1 MTTGGDAAEQVVRLS
16 LEGVEV
22 ALRITGKGAAHVAIL
37 LAAALREEHKTKGK
51 ARLTNLIRSGRE
63 LKVFSLQNKDLQK
76 FSAEA
81 KRYGVLYCALKDRE
95 NKSDYATVDIIAR
108 ADDAAKIQRIM
119 DRFDFTVTRDN
130 TITGAAKEHVPEKS
144 REDAILDE
152 VLSVPKE
159 EKEASNPFSARTEKS
174 PLFEQRYER
183 EKSAEGTVRRQNK
196 PSVKKKLQGDAEKNS
211 KKESIAGK
219 TLPTKQ
225 RNTGKER

>member
-76 FSAEA
+76 FSA

-130 TITGAAKEHVPEKS
+130 TITGIAKEHVPEKS
-144 REDAILDE
+144 REDVILDE
-152 VLSVPKE
+152 VLSIPKE
-159 EKEASNPFSARTEKS
+159 EKDASNPFSARTEKS
-174 PLFEQRYER
+174 PLSEQNYER

-196 PSVKKKLQGDAEKNS
+196 PSVKKKLQGYAEKNS
-211 KKESIAGK
+211 KKESITGK